1 MDSNSGWIYEL
12 SILIILHIDLKRSNL
27 LLIAW
32 GSNLIICVDSIEYLL
47 FKEQD
52 IDEQLN
58 AWTFASRH
66 IKVKLEEESILNLQ
80 FKQR

>member
-1 MDSNSGWIYEL
+1 MPFVTL
-12 SILIILHIDLKRSNL
+12 
-27 LLIAW
+27 
-32 GSNLIICVDSIEYLL
+32 GSNLILCVDFIEYLL

-58 AWTFASRH
+58 AWTFASRY